1 MIEKYEYW
9 KGAAWIA
16 LGVAMISTIMWLDNR
31 AAAKAC
37 HQTPECQAKVYDNR
51 SGPTDE
57 LNIRVP

>member
-1 MIEKYEYW
+1 MTNNYQHWDSI
-9 KGAAWIA
+9 AILAIA
-16 LGVAMISTIMWLDNR
+16 LMLFSTIMWLDNK

-37 HQTPECQAKVYDNR
+37 HQTPECAAKVYDNR